1 MKTLHHA
8 LNDIE
13 GLVIRDLLKQ
23 SNIITEVMD
32 RDSELLLE
40 HGKKSLIPEL
50 NQNLRILAA
59 INEVLI
65 YYGDSGMFSDEK
77 VR

>member
-1 MKTLHHA
+1 MKTLHA

-40 HGKKSLIPEL
+40 HGNKSLIPEL

-59 INEVLI
+59 INEVLM
-65 YYGDSGMFSDEK
+65 YYGDSGMFSDKK

>member
-1 MKTLHHA
+1 MKTLMA

-13 GLVIRDLLKQ
+13 GIVIRDLLKQ
-23 SNIITEVMD
+23 ANIITEVMD
-32 RDSELLLE
+32 RDSELLLD
-40 HGKKSLIPEL
+40 HGKKNLIPEL

-59 INEVLI
+59 INEVLS
-65 YYGDSGMFSDEK
+65 YYGDSGVFSDEK

>member
-32 RDSELLLE
+32 RDSELLLD

-59 INEVLI
+59 INEVLM

>member
-1 MKTLHHA
+1 MNTLHHA

-59 INEVLI
+59 INEVLM

>member
-1 MKTLHHA
+1 MNTLHA

-50 NQNLRILAA
+50 NQNLRFLAA

>member
-1 MKTLHHA
+1 MKTLTA

-13 GLVIRDLLKQ
+13 GIVIRDLLKQ
-23 SNIITEVMD
+23 ANIITEVMD
-32 RDSELLLE
+32 RDSELLLD
-40 HGKKSLIPEL
+40 HGKKNLIPEL

-59 INEVLI
+59 INEVLS
-65 YYGDSGMFSDEK
+65 YYGDSGVFSDEK

>member
-1 MKTLHHA
+1 MNTLHA

>member
-1 MKTLHHA
+1 MKTLTA

-13 GLVIRDLLKQ
+13 GIVIRDLLKQ
-23 SNIITEVMD
+23 ANIITEVMD
-32 RDSELLLE
+32 RDSELLLD
-40 HGKKSLIPEL
+40 HGKKNLIPEL

-65 YYGDSGMFSDEK
+65 YYGDSGVFCEEK

>member
-1 MKTLHHA
+1 MKTLTA

-13 GLVIRDLLKQ
+13 GIVIRDLLKQ
-23 SNIITEVMD
+23 ANIITEVMD
-32 RDSELLLE
+32 RDSEFLLE
-40 HGKKSLIPEL
+40 QGNKSLIPEL

-65 YYGDSGMFSDEK
+65 YYGDSGVFCDEK

>member
-1 MKTLHHA
+1 MNTLHA

-40 HGKKSLIPEL
+40 HGKKYLIPEL

>member
-1 MKTLHHA
+1 MKTLTA

-13 GLVIRDLLKQ
+13 GIVIRDLLKQ
-23 SNIITEVMD
+23 ANIITEVMD
-32 RDSELLLE
+32 RDSELLLD

-65 YYGDSGMFSDEK
+65 YYGDPGTFSDEK

>member
-1 MKTLHHA
+1 MKTLTA

-13 GLVIRDLLKQ
+13 GIVIRDLLKQ
-23 SNIITEVMD
+23 ANIITEVMD
-32 RDSELLLE
+32 RDSELMMD
-40 HGKKSLIPEL
+40 HGNKSLIPEL

-65 YYGDSGMFSDEK
+65 YYGDEGAFSDEK

>member
-1 MKTLHHA
+1 MKTLNA

-13 GLVIRDLLKQ
+13 GIVIRDLLKQ
-23 SNIITEVMD
+23 ANIITEVMD
-32 RDSELLLE
+32 RDSELLLD
-40 HGKKSLIPEL
+40 HGKKNLIPEL

-59 INEVLI
+59 INEVLS
-65 YYGDSGMFSDEK
+65 YYGDSGVFSDEK

>member
-1 MKTLHHA
+1 MNTLHHA